1 MVLFYLQASKSE
13 LHTGLSLKAN
23 INDVS
28 RTIAEV
34 ASSLDTKIS
43 YDDLQTIMKDHVLK
57 SDFQYLM
64 SKYLHPI

>member
-1 MVLFYLQASKSE
+1 MYLKASKSE

-34 ASSLDTKIS
+34 ATSLDSKIS
-43 YDDLQTIMKDHVLK
+43 FEDV
-57 SDFQYLM
+57 
-64 SKYLHPI
+64 